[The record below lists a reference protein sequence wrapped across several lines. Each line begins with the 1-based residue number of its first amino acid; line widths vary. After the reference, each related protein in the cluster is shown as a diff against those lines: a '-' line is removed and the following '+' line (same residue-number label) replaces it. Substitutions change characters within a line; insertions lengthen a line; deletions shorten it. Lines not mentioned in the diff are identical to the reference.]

1 MILKLFLTILIIT
14 FSYSEEVIHFKK
26 IGFLTKLTSTI
37 KYSNSQEALKVVI
50 NDLAKNINSKFD
62 LVAYDNYED
71 IYKAYL
77 NEDINI
83 MAIDIK
89 NYLENFKIIDE
100 NTKRYLLLTEKE
112 NLKLDN
118 YYLIANK
125 NKKIKKINDLKNKS
139 IALKSDDYLS
149 SIYLKKILS
158 KENIIIENRDF
169 FKDYNTVLL
178 KTLFGSYDACIIPSY
193 AYEILKEL
201 NPIINDKLVIL
212 EKTKEIFTNHLILF
226 NKNYDSKKLIELENR
241 IDIFKNT
248 VKKEEIFTLLNIEDT
263 FFVNIDELSNLHEFY
278 LDYKNLP
285 E

>member
-125 NKKIKKINDLKNKS
+125 RATCRL
-139 IALKSDDYLS
+139 
-149 SIYLKKILS
+149 
-158 KENIIIENRDF
+158 
-169 FKDYNTVLL
+169 
-178 KTLFGSYDACIIPSY
+178 
-193 AYEILKEL
+193 
-201 NPIINDKLVIL
+201 
-212 EKTKEIFTNHLILF
+212 
-226 NKNYDSKKLIELENR
+226 
-241 IDIFKNT
+241 
-248 VKKEEIFTLLNIEDT
+248 
-263 FFVNIDELSNLHEFY
+263 
-278 LDYKNLP
+278 
-285 E
+285 

>member
-1 MILKLFLTILIIT
+1 MIKSLKDLLD
-14 FSYSEEVIHFKK
+14 
-26 IGFLTKLTSTI
+26 KLSRFT
-37 KYSNSQEALKVVI
+37 NSLVYDGGICKRLK
-50 NDLAKNINSKFD
+50 S
-62 LVAYDNYED
+62 
-71 IYKAYL
+71 
-77 NEDINI
+77 
-83 MAIDIK
+83 
-89 NYLENFKIIDE
+89 
-100 NTKRYLLLTEKE
+100 
-112 NLKLDN
+112 
-118 YYLIANK
+118 
-125 NKKIKKINDLKNKS
+125 KKIKKINDLKNKS

-248 VKKEEIFTLLNIEDT
+248 VKKEEIFSLLNIEDT